1 MWQDSGRYEWPL
13 LQVPGEQTT
22 APATQTVLPAYDSQ
36 SLVVPGP
43 SASAAGIVLDTRLC
57 PEQAQQ
63 EIADLR
69 RQVEVLKTENCDLL
83 LGHAELTRRL
93 NELRAQ
99 VAQLEQAAE
108 RHAGTL

>member
-13 LQVPGEQTT
+13 LQAPGEQTT

-36 SLVVPGP
+36 SLVVPWYQQAPAGP
-43 SASAAGIVLDTRLC
+43 GVSSAGIVLDTRPD
-57 PEQAQQ
+57 PEKAQQ

-69 RQVEVLKTENCDLL
+69 RQVE
-83 LGHAELTRRL
+83 ELQARVV
-93 NELRAQ
+93 E
-99 VAQLEQAAE
+99 LEQAAE